1 MTCSCENHLE
11 QFACSGVGCRVC
23 VLEEENYVE
32 NPEFHE
38 ERYCLNCAIKKG
50 GFTMEELWQLM
61 MANPDIILNVAINH
75 IKSKTNF

>member
-38 ERYCLNCAIKKG
+38 ERYCLNCNKKRRIYNGRIMAIDDG
-50 GFTMEELWQLM
+50 
-61 MANPDIILNVAINH
+61 
-75 IKSKTNF
+75 KS